1 MNYNKETQSIAG
13 IYAIVNEIN
22 GKIYVGKSKNIY
34 KRTKSHIISLNS
46 KSKDENRYL
55 INSWHKY
62 GKENFKLIVLEEL
75 ELNEEL
81 IAERELHWINFY
93 KTTNSKYGYN
103 LRTDSSTKMIVH
115 EDTIKLMKESH
126 AIRVLNMTEEQRKKC
141 GDISREFWKNNP
153 EKKVEMVKKVR
164 EQIQKYSIVQFTKE
178 MEFVKEY
185 GGRYDIVKNYPLLY
199 VQAIL
204 SVCNG
209 NKASYQGYIWRYKD
223 LKTKEI
229 VYQKSLEERKEKLY
243 VRKSSK
249 KSFIVKDN
257 QIKEYNTLSQLCKE
271 NNLVINNI
279 YKKLNEQGIVKL
291 KSKNIWIFY
300 DKDLFEKSQLTLF

>member
-1 MNYNKETQSIAG
+1 MKYSRKEHLISG
-13 IYAIVNEIN
+13 IYAIINQVN
-22 GKIYVGKSKNIY
+22 GKMYIGKSKNIY
-34 KRTKSHIISLNS
+34 NRTNTHITGLNT
-46 KSKDENRYL
+46 KNKNENRYL

-81 IAERELHWINFY
+81 IAERELYWINFHN
-93 KTTNSKYGYN
+93 TTNSKYGYN
-103 LRTDSSTKMIVH
+103 LRMDSSTNTIVH
-115 EDTIKLMKESH
+115 QDTIELMKESH

-141 GDISREFWKNNP
+141 GNISREFWKNNP

-178 MEFVKEY
+178 MEFIKEY

-204 SVCNG
+204 AVCNG

-229 VYQKSLEERKEKLY
+229 VYQKSLEERKENISI
-243 VRKSSK
+243 RKSSK

-279 YKKLNEQGIVKL
+279 HKKLSKNGIVKL
-291 KSKNIWIFY
+291 KNKNIWIFY
-300 DKDLFEKSQLTLF
+300 DKNLFEKSQLTLF